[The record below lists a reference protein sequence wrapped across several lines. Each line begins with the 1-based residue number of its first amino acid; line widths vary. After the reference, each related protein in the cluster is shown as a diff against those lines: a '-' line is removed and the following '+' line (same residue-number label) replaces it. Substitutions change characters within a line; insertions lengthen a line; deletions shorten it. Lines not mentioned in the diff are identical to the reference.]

1 MAESERFEIPKRK
14 LLPKFENTKLFVLSQ
29 RNLSKAIVTSLG
41 AGLQDAWII
50 PQKKKN
56 FNTFISSGIGNSSL
70 VNDKD
75 DNEKKEKNMSALK
88 YTKKEVVEMVAKAIE
103 DRVKEKEL
111 FKENVSK
118 TAREIA
124 DRQTE
129 VLFKEIQKANAER
142 SVREKD
148 SKSSKVTPSVDEEE
162 VVALGHVTED
172 EVVEVIMN
180 LRKENVTGEVPVSKE
195 EVELYNKVIQ
205 ACSSCLPPEIKR
217 EEISVDEKIGHKRCN
232 KEELSREA
240 VSSDGTD
247 EESES
252 ENVYNSGEK
261 KKSAQG
267 GKVKKVEN

>member
-1 MAESERFEIPKRK
+1 
-14 LLPKFENTKLFVLSQ
+14 
-29 RNLSKAIVTSLG
+29 
-41 AGLQDAWII
+41 
-50 PQKKKN
+50 
-56 FNTFISSGIGNSSL
+56 
-70 VNDKD
+70 
-75 DNEKKEKNMSALK
+75 
-88 YTKKEVVEMVAKAIE
+88 MVAKAIE
-103 DRVKEKEL
+103 DQVKEKEL

-162 VVALGHVTED
+162 VVALVNKYRKGASSIRNLEKSSDTKGHVTED

-195 EVELYNKVIQ
+195 EVELYNK
-205 ACSSCLPPEIKR
+205 
-217 EEISVDEKIGHKRCN
+217 EISVDEKVGHKRCN
-232 KEELSREA
+232 KKELSREA

-252 ENVYNSGEK
+252 EK
-261 KKSAQG
+261 RL
-267 GKVKKVEN
+267 